1 MYNVSRDLFKFW
13 ERNDNISLTVQDR
26 DIVAMEH

>member
-1 MYNVSRDLFKFW
+1 M
-13 ERNDNISLTVQDR
+13 VQDR